1 MALHKIISDRT
12 IKAAKPDAGKKFTR
26 IDDGEGLYL
35 LITQEG
41 AKRWRFDYSVG
52 GKRKTLSLGVYPNV
66 PLSAARKKA
75 AESRELV
82 AAGTDPSDLRKAARQ
97 AQAKRL
103 EADRRIDAGL
113 VADGSFEAVAREW
126 AAVPTDKRSEEQTA
140 RIIHF
145 FEKDVFPFI
154 GALPINEINTPT
166 IAKTVQRVVDRG
178 AFDIARRVLFNIGRI
193 FRYAA
198 IKGYSQ
204 GDPSRGLNEILP
216 AQKIKHHAAVITPE
230 EIGGLLRAIDA
241 YQGSFVTKCALR
253 LAPLFFVRPGELRN
267 AEWSEVNLL
276 KGEWDI
282 PGEKMKMGE
291 PHLVPLSAQ
300 AVTILRE
307 LHELTGSGRY
317 LFPGAR
323 TNARPMS
330 DNAVVAAL
338 RRMGY
343 AKDEM
348 TGHGFRAMARTV
360 LDEVLG
366 VRPDFIEQQ
375 LAHKVIDPLGRAYN
389 RTKHLAERRK
399 MMQLWADYLDK
410 LKIGAEV
417 IPLHGNAA

>member
-1 MALHKIISDRT
+1 MALHKILSDRT
-12 IKAAKPDAGKKFTR
+12 IKAEKPKVDKKFTR
-26 IDDGEGLYL
+26 IDDGAGLYL
-35 LITQEG
+35 LITQDG
-41 AKRWRFDYSVG
+41 AKRWRFDYSIG
-52 GKRKTLSLGVYPNV
+52 GKRKTLSLGVYPAT

-75 AESRELV
+75 AEARELV
-82 AAGTDPSDLRKAARQ
+82 AAGTDPSDLRKAAKQ
-97 AQAKRL
+97 GLAKRL
-103 EADRRIDAGL
+103 EADRRIDAGEA
-113 VADGSFEAVAREW
+113 ADGSFEAVAREW
-126 AAVPTDKRSEEQTA
+126 STVPTDKRSDEQTA

-154 GALPINEINTPT
+154 GGLPIKEIDAPK
-166 IAKTVQRVVDRG
+166 IHETVQRIVDRG

-204 GDPSRGLNEILP
+204 GDPSRGINEILP
-216 AQKIKHHAAVITPE
+216 KQKIKHHAAVTTPE

-241 YQGSFVTKCALR
+241 YQGAFVTKCALQ
-253 LAPLFFVRPGELRN
+253 LSPLFFVRPGELRN

-291 PHLVPLSAQ
+291 PLLVPLSIQ
-300 AVTILRE
+300 AVKILRE
-307 LHELTGSGRY
+307 LHALTGSGRY

-323 TNARPMS
+323 TGTRPMS
-330 DNAVVAAL
+330 DNSVVAAL

-343 AKDEM
+343 TKDEM

-375 LAHKVIDPLGRAYN
+375 LAHKVKDPNGRAYN
-389 RTKHLAERRK
+389 RTKHLAERLK

-410 LKIGAEV
+410 LKAGAEV
-417 IPLHGNAA
+417 IQLHGSAA